1 MESGLE
7 AADDGIA
14 LEAQASEQSISKA
27 TIEPIANQAYTGKA
41 VTPVPKVTLG
51 DKLLSEGTDY
61 SLSYKYNVK
70 AGKATITVTGKGE
83 YTGSK
88 SATFKIVTPSVS
100 YSVHVQTY
108 GDQKARKDG
117 GVAGTSGESK
127 RLEAL
132 EVKFASNLM
141 AGSIRYRTQVQS
153 YGWLGWA
160 RNGETSGTANL
171 SRRMK
176 TLQIKILPKGSAAP
190 GSTENAFVDK
200 VPFTSG
206 DAELDAILNTIIETR
221 TGRGPDALQKAFNY
235 VVSFPYIDGEA
246 ALQGDWRVWSIN
258 KAKQMYYR
266 TVYDHREC

>member
-61 SLSYKYNVK
+61 I
-70 AGKATITVTGKGE
+70 AA
-83 YTGSK
+83 K